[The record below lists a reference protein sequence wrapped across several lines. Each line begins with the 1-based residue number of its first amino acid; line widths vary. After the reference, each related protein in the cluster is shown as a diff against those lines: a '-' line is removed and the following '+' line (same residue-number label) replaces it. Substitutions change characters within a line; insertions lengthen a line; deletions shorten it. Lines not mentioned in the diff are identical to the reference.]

1 MAKKGR
7 PTTFTQEIADTICE
21 QLATSSKSL
30 KKICKELD
38 LNAGTVL
45 AWLSSN
51 KEFQDQYARAK
62 EEQADLLADE
72 ILEISDDGTND
83 TYMDDDGNART
94 DQDVIQRSKLRVDA
108 RKWLASKLKP
118 KKYGDKTDITSG
130 GNEIKPMAFIVTTTD
145 KELAKDINE
154 L

>member
-83 TYMDDDGNART
+83 TYMDDEGNMRT
-94 DQDVIQRSKLRVDA
+94 DNDVIQRSKLRVDA

-145 KELAKDINE
+145 KELAKDIND